1 MFKVIEDPQFVEDVK
16 VDVPDGD
23 GWGQQVL
30 RTRFRALKV
39 SDMETLEEDGGVRAL
54 LDRAVVSFEDL
65 ADESGKPVPGD
76 GEWRARLLEYAFV
89 RTALLRTFYTAQAGL
104 RPGNSAPSA
113 APGRGAS

>member
-1 MFKVIEDPQFVEDVK
+1 MFKVIEDPQFVEDVA
-16 VDVPDGD
+16 VEVPDGT
-23 GWGQQVL
+23 GWRQEVL

-39 SDMETLEEDGGVRAL
+39 SDVNTLAEDGGVNAL
-54 LDRAVVSFEDL
+54 LDRAVVEFEDL

-76 GEWRARLLEYAFV
+76 GEWRDRLLDYAFV
-89 RTALLRTFYTAQAGL
+89 RVALIRAFHEAQAGL